1 LPTPK
6 KTTHETHH
14 DVRFE
19 ARTVFAL
26 FKGEQYADC
35 AARLNDT
42 VVARLN
48 VGGPCRAVLA
58 RTLICIQQPFTPEGV
73 SDVS

>member
-1 LPTPK
+1 
-6 KTTHETHH
+6 
-14 DVRFE
+14 
-19 ARTVFAL
+19 L

-58 RTLICIQQPFTPEGV
+58 RTLICIQQPFTPKGV